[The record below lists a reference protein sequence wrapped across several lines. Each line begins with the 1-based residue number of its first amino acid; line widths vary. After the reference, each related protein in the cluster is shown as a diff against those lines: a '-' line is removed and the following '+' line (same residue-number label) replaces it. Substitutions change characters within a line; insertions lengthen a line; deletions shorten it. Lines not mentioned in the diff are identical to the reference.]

1 MPRKFVEMIVISKHI
16 SAAVQAGKRILKS
29 LGFGRSDVQESFE
42 VSPWGVDS
50 NPLPDT
56 VSVRAQTSTMGETVV
71 FGYVFEN
78 KIAEPGETRFFSTD
92 GDGNEVAYVYMRKSG
107 DLELNGTGDN
117 AVRFSELKT
126 GFEQLKSDY
135 NNFLIAFNTHTHPTA
150 APGPVSPPTPIP
162 GSIPATASTA
172 SIDGAKVDTVLLPE

>member
-1 MPRKFVEMIVISKHI
+1 MIVISKHI

-50 NPLPDT
+50 NPLPET

-71 FGYVFEN
+71 FGYVFGN

-92 GDGNEVAYVYMRKSG
+92 GNGNEVAYVYMRKSG

-117 AVRFSELKT
+117 AVRFSELKKVVDEIQSDIGT
-126 GFEQLKSDY
+126 LKQVFTTWVPVPMDGGAALKAAVTSWSSTP
-135 NNFLIAFNTHTHPTA
+135 LIEN
-150 APGPVSPPTPIP
+150 
-162 GSIPATASTA
+162 
-172 SIDGAKVDTVLLPE
+172 IDGAKVDTVLLPE